1 MKIYL
6 LSALFPLATLT
17 VFAAD
22 DPYAASLFQKNCA
35 VCHVSTAQAAR
46 IPQLDALKTL
56 TPITILGALETGVMK
71 AQAAKLSTNERQA
84 LANYLGKPVTTQ
96 RAREELAN
104 ACPAGDSVWKDTPSW
119 ASWAP
124 AAW

>member
-6 LSALFPLATLT
+6 LSVLFPLATFAVL
-17 VFAAD
+17 AAD

-35 VCHVSTAQAAR
+35 ACHVSAAQAAR
-46 IPQLDALKTL
+46 IPQLDALKAL

-104 ACPAGDSVWKDTPSW
+104 PCPRACLSGRTRQAGPAGRPV
-119 ASWAP
+119 
-124 AAW
+124 